1 MLALYIVL
9 GIVAFLVIL
18 SVLMGNKMV
27 IEKSVLV
34 SKSRKEVYDYLKLTK
49 NQDYFSVWNMKDPNM
64 DKKFQHE
71 DGKVGFIYYWNSPT
85 DKGVGEG
92 EQEIISMKEEEMI
105 EYQVRFKKPMQNTV
119 TTRFLL
125 EKKSDNETLVT
136 WGFYS
141 PSKFPM
147 NLFKPILVNMLG
159 KDIQKSLDNLK
170 GNLK

>member
-9 GIVAFLVIL
+9 GIVVFLVVL
-18 SVLMGNKMV
+18 SFLMGNKMV
-27 IEKSVLV
+27 IEKSVLI
-34 SKSRKEVYDYLKLTK
+34 SKSRKEIYDYLKFTQ

-64 DKKFQHE
+64 DKKFQNE
-71 DGKVGFIYYWNSPT
+71 DGKVGFIYTWNSLT

-92 EQEIISMKEEEMI
+92 EQEIIAMKDEEFI

-119 TTRFLL
+119 TTRFIL
-125 EKKSDNETLVT
+125 ESKSENETLLT

-147 NLFKPILVNMLG
+147 NLFKPILVNLLG
-159 KDIQKSLDNLK
+159 KDIQKSLDTLK
-170 GNLK
+170 GNLN